1 MLPLNDHIEWRDL
14 RTLALEIN
22 IQRLRKLD
30 MIACKIVKTVSTS
43 FDR

>member
-1 MLPLNDHIEWRDL
+1 MLPLNNHIEWPYL

-22 IQRLRKLD
+22 IQRLRTLD
-30 MIACKIVKTVSTS
+30 MIVCKLGATVSTS